1 METKPTDI
9 ESQFDL
15 VQQSLTKFKTNITE
29 IQQQLK
35 SLEKTIKKEAKEPKK
50 RESTMKQLKIVGFDI
65 QEKITPELCVF
76 MKLPSESTST
86 RNEVTLYMTEYIRN
100 HKLQDMTDR
109 KCIHLDADL
118 AALFKLTEN
127 PQLTYYNLHKHIS
140 SHFIRS

>member
-86 RNEVTLYMTEYIRN
+86 RNAVTLYMTEYIRN

>member
-1 METKPTDI
+1 METPL

-15 VQQSLTKFKTNITE
+15 IQQSLTKFKTNITD

-35 SLEKTIKKEAKEPKK
+35 TLEKNIKKEAKEPKK
-50 RESTMKQLKIVGFDI
+50 REPTMKQLKITGFDI
-65 QEKITPELCVF
+65 PEKITPELCAF

-86 RNEVTLYMTEYIRN
+86 RNAVTLYITEYIRN

-109 KCIHLDADL
+109 KCIQLDTDL

-140 SHFIRS
+140 SHFIR

>member
-1 METKPTDI
+1 METKPTEI

-15 VQQSLTKFKTNITE
+15 IQQSLTKFKTNITE

-86 RNEVTLYMTEYIRN
+86 RNAVTLYMTEYIRN

-109 KCIHLDADL
+109 KCIQLDADL